1 MMKYN
6 GIELTKFKSDKNVA
20 FNPSKEM
27 IVWDEEESK
36 CRKTKVLA
44 YASGISFPVIT
55 WTGIHYRFCAEI
67 PKGKTNWEVYQER
80 YGATMKSLDEALEIF
95 NAYTVVPCQF
105 CPARG
110 HCASD
115 VRSKS
120 CRETFKEWA
129 ETEAKDE
136 TARSV

>member
-1 MMKYN
+1 MKYQ
-6 GIELTKFKSDKNVA
+6 GKELTKFKSDKNVA

-27 IVWDEEESK
+27 IVWDDEESK

-44 YASGISFPVIT
+44 YTSGISFPVIT
-55 WTGIHYRFCAEI
+55 LTGTPYRFCAEI
-67 PKGKTNWEVYQER
+67 PKGKTNWDVYQER
-80 YGATMKSLDEALEIF
+80 YGATMKSLKEAIESF
-95 NAYTVVPCQF
+95 NASHIPCEF

-115 VRSKS
+115 VRSGE
-120 CRETFKEWA
+120 CTEAFAEWA

-136 TARSV
+136 TAGNV

>member
-1 MMKYN
+1 MKYK
-6 GIELTKFKSDKNVA
+6 GKELVEFKSDKNVA
-20 FNPSKEM
+20 FNPPHQM
-27 IVWDEEESK
+27 LVWDKELSEPSMEYVESF
-36 CRKTKVLA
+36 CPNRVNA
-44 YASGISFPVIT
+44 VIVYE
-55 WTGIHYRFCAEI
+55 GGVYQHCAEI
-67 PKGKTNWEVYQER
+67 PKGKTNWDVYQER

-129 ETEAKDE
+129 ETGGEG
-136 TARSV
+136 